1 MKLARLL
8 LLLAGFFIVEL
19 VARHSVMSSEPD
31 YIPVVLWHGM
41 GDNCCDPLS
50 MGRIKRLIEKTLPGI
65 YVYSVEV
72 TDSIIGDTIAGFIGD
87 VNDQITQIA
96 GKIAANSN
104 LSRGFNA
111 VGFSQGSQFLRGL
124 VERYNDPPMYTL
136 VSMGG
141 QHQGVFGL
149 PNCEPD
155 NWFCNDT
162 RVLLDCCAYWPEIQK
177 LSVQAQYW
185 HDSIN
190 EDKYVDGSAFI
201 ADINNE
207 KPNQF
212 NLTYKANLRELRS
225 LVLVQFLNDTI
236 VIPKESEWFG
246 FYAAG
251 SDTEVVPY
259 YETSVWLNDT
269 IGLQELNNTGR
280 LVFLGCPGNHL
291 QFTDDWFVDNI
302 ILPYLNVTF
311 SSPFF

>member
-1 MKLARLL
+1 MKFSIVLVVFVVLLSVGIFARK
-8 LLLAGFFIVEL
+8 
-19 VARHSVMSSEPD
+19 SSDPD
-31 YIPVVLWHGM
+31 YVPAVLWHGM

-87 VNDQITQIA
+87 VNDQITQIS
-96 GKIAANSN
+96 GKISANSN
-104 LSRGFNA
+104 LSKGYNS

-124 VERYNDPPMYTL
+124 AQRYPEPPMYNL

-149 PNCEPD
+149 PDCNPD
-155 NWFCNDT
+155 GFFCNET

-177 LSVQAQYW
+177 ISVQAQYW

-190 EDKYVDGSAFI
+190 EEKYVDGSAFI

-207 KPNQF
+207 KPNEY
-212 NLTYKANLRELRS
+212 NATYKENLLKLTN
-225 LVLVQFLNDTI
+225 LVLVQFLNDTV

-251 SDTEVVPY
+251 TDYEVVPY
-259 YETSVWLNDT
+259 YETSVYINDT
-269 IGLQELNNTGR
+269 IGLKELNETGR
-280 LVFLGCPGNHL
+280 LQFLGCPGNHL
-291 QFTDDWFVDNI
+291 KFTDDWFVEYI

-311 SSPFF
+311 